1 MSCAHPSGTAR
12 AARWLLI
19 ATAVYATLLGGSV
32 SATAAA
38 DHTPIPSPMLIDPL
52 DPRTGE
58 EAGAVGAPLLAL
70 LVVIGSG
77 ALAAAVTYA
86 YARASGVRRRTR

>member
-1 MSCAHPSGTAR
+1 
-12 AARWLLI
+12 
-19 ATAVYATLLGGSV
+19 
-32 SATAAA
+32 
-38 DHTPIPSPMLIDPL
+38 MLIDPL

-77 ALAAAVTYA
+77 LIAAALTYGYVRVALA
-86 YARASGVRRRTR
+86 RAGARTRTR